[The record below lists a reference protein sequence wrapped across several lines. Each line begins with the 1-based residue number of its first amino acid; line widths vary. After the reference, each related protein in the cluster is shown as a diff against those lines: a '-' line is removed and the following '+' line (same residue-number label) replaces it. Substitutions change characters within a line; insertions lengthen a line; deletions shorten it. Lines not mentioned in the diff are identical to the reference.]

1 MSNILRRIQ
10 QAMEAILIAPEKF
23 DSLQELKRLGLV
35 LSNNESAVYWY
46 ILVSLLSQNRK
57 R

>member
-23 DSLQELKRLGLV
+23 DSLQELKKLVLV
-35 LSNNESAVYWY
+35 LSNNESV
-46 ILVSLLSQNRK
+46 V
-57 R
+57 